1 MLSKV
6 KQKPKSKLSLQTV
19 YKLTRETTH
28 ASPALSIGGQT
39 LLQFLSSRSRSRTR
53 RGNQSTNINI
63 CSAISLR
70 YYQPPPRLLRTLVEL
85 STEPRKTLQSM
96 GNDIS
101 RAFSL
106 LKTLLSLSQSSY
118 NTKLQVTI
126 SADKHP
132 NSLSSHCISLSVMPV
147 YHIAL

>member
-39 LLQFLSSRSRSRTR
+39 LLQFLSSRSRTR

-85 STEPRKTLQSM
+85 STEPHKTSQST
-96 GNDIS
+96 GNVPI
-101 RAFSL
+101 RTYSL
-106 LKTLLSLSQSSY
+106 LKAPTAFTSRQLRTLR
-118 NTKLQVTI
+118 I
-126 SADKHP
+126 STP
-132 NSLSSHCISLSVMPV
+132 ILCLSHCVSLSVMTV
-147 YHIAL
+147 

>member
-85 STEPRKTLQSM
+85 STEPHKTSQST
-96 GNDIS
+96 GNVPI
-101 RAFSL
+101 RTYSL
-106 LKTLLSLSQSSY
+106 LKAPTAFTSCQLRTLR
-118 NTKLQVTI
+118 I
-126 SADKHP
+126 STP
-132 NSLSSHCISLSVMPV
+132 ILCLVIVFHCL
-147 YHIAL
+147 

>member
-85 STEPRKTLQSM
+85 STEPHKTSQST
-96 GNDIS
+96 GNVPI
-101 RAFSL
+101 RTYSL
-106 LKTLLSLSQSSY
+106 LKAPTAFTSRQLRTLR
-118 NTKLQVTI
+118 I
-126 SADKHP
+126 STP
-132 NSLSSHCISLSVMPV
+132 ILCLVIVFHCL
-147 YHIAL
+147 

>member
-85 STEPRKTLQSM
+85 STEPHKTSQST
-96 GNDIS
+96 GNVPI
-101 RAFSL
+101 RTYSL
-106 LKTLLSLSQSSY
+106 LKAPTAFTSRQLRTLW
-118 NTKLQVTI
+118 I
-126 SADKHP
+126 STP
-132 NSLSSHCISLSVMPV
+132 ILCLVIVFHCL
-147 YHIAL
+147 

>member
-70 YYQPPPRLLRTLVEL
+70 YYQPPPRSLRTIVEL
-85 STEPRKTLQSM
+85 STEPHKTSQAT
-96 GNDIS
+96 GNAPI
-101 RAFSL
+101 RTYSL
-106 LKTLLSLSQSSY
+106 LKAPTALLALSQSSC
-118 NTKLQVTI
+118 NTKSPVTNF
-126 SADKHP
+126 ADKRP
-132 NSLSSHCISLSVMPV
+132 ILCLVIVFVSLSVMPV
-147 YHIAL
+147 

>member
-85 STEPRKTLQSM
+85 STEPHKTSQAT
-96 GNDIS
+96 GNVPI
-101 RAFSL
+101 RTYSL
-106 LKTLLSLSQSSY
+106 LKAPTAFTSRQLRTLR
-118 NTKLQVTI
+118 I
-126 SADKHP
+126 STP
-132 NSLSSHCISLSVMPV
+132 ILCLVIVFHCL
-147 YHIAL
+147 